1 MIIDKINEIEITL
14 LTDNEVFSPKGI
26 DIGTKAM
33 LSFVELNDDDKVLDL
48 GCGYGIVGIWAAKQ
62 IGSDHVTMCDISAKA
77 VECSKKNAVE
87 NGVSDNI
94 TILQSDGLSQITDTD
109 YTLILSNPPYH
120 VDFSVPK
127 HFIEDGFRKLK
138 LGGKMIMVVKRKDW
152 YQNKLTAVFGGVTV
166 REKDGYFIFIAQK
179 RKKRKQEKPQKEN
192 KLSKKLSRKYKN
204 T

>member
-1 MIIDKINEIEITL
+1 MIIDKINEIELTL

-33 LSFVELNDDDKVLDL
+33 LSFVELHDDDKVLDL

-62 IGSDHVTMCDISAKA
+62 IGSNHVTMCDISAKA
-77 VECSKKNAVE
+77 VECSKKNAVK
-87 NGVSDNI
+87 NGVSENL

-138 LGGKMIMVVKRKDW
+138 LGGKMVMVVKRKDW

-179 RKKRKQEKPQKEN
+179 RNMRKQEKPQKEN
-192 KLSKKLSRKYKN
+192 KLSKKLRRKYKN